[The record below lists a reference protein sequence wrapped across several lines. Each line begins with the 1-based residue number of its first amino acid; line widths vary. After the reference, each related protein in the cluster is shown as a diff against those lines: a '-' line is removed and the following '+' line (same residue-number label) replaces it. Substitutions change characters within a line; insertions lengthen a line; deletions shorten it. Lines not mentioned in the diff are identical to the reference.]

1 MVLHRSAQNKS
12 IIIIFII
19 FAKIAN
25 RSGLGVAKTLWC
37 GVQSLGRGQLRQYS
51 RAEEKTNAFC
61 FLFCSADCN

>member
-25 RSGLGVAKTLWC
+25 RSGLGVAKTL
-37 GVQSLGRGQLRQYS
+37 
-51 RAEEKTNAFC
+51 
-61 FLFCSADCN
+61 